1 MAEKRELYGQ
11 TTKNS
16 NLPEY
21 HQTKHRLFNDLS
33 DENRL
38 QFEEKAKAHNIALRE
53 KPDASHISE

>member
-1 MAEKRELYGQ
+1 MAEKRELDGQ
-11 TTKNS
+11 TMKNS

-21 HQTKHRLFNDLS
+21 HQTKHRLFNELS

-53 KPDASHISE
+53 KPDTSHIFE